1 MRSRRTKR
9 FRALFD
15 ALPAE
20 AQQQTRQAYE
30 QFRQDPQRGGLQFKQ
45 IGQSNPPIYSARIG
59 AHYRA
64 LGYLE
69 GDTVTWY
76 WIGTHEAYNKLVP

>member
-1 MRSRRTKR
+1 MNSKITQQFLKQ
-9 FRALFD
+9 FRAL
-15 ALPAE
+15 PAA
-20 AQQQTRQAYE
+20 AQQQTREAYKLFKE
-30 QFRQDPQRGGLQFKQ
+30 NPRHGGLQFKC
-45 IGQSNPPIYSARIG
+45 IDPREPPRYSVRIG

-76 WIGTHEAYNKLVP
+76 WIGTHEAYNKLT